1 MYNITLIC
9 VCKEHSMADLR
20 PFRALLFNSSTVGNY
35 ANVICPPYD
44 VISPEMQDYLYD
56 ISPFNMIRLEKGKV
70 YANDDKKNNSYS
82 RASKTLSKWI
92 EKNVLIR
99 DKDPAFYLIQHIF
112 DSGNGIKSSLGLT
125 AGLKLEDYEN
135 KIVLPHEFTQTK
147 AKDDRFSLMEHCHSN
162 FSHIMLLYR
171 DTEKKIAPILNSLC
185 RTSPDL
191 SISDTSQN
199 TYRLWRIKDDAT
211 IQSIQEHMS
220 SKRLYIAD
228 GHHRYETAL
237 NYKTKYGVASDPNHP
252 VNFTMAY
259 LVEFDDPG
267 FSVLPYHRVIK
278 GLNESQLTAI
288 RNKVQALFHIE
299 VPDGGNDVHPTSLV
313 KEIVKRGASEP
324 VLGLFDNNAAP
335 KILRLKSESV
345 PKTQGP
351 IAKFEAWLLEK
362 LILEDILGDAIDTH
376 VTWLHNEV
384 EAIDLVKSG
393 QYQIAFLLNA
403 ISMELFEEIVD
414 HGERLPRK
422 STFFAPKLPTGLTIN
437 LLNEPAKI

>member
-1 MYNITLIC
+1 
-9 VCKEHSMADLR
+9 
-20 PFRALLFNSSTVGNY
+20 
-35 ANVICPPYD
+35 
-44 VISPEMQDYLYD
+44 
-56 ISPFNMIRLEKGKV
+56 
-70 YANDDKKNNSYS
+70 
-82 RASKTLSKWI
+82 
-92 EKNVLIR
+92 
-99 DKDPAFYLIQHIF
+99 
-112 DSGNGIKSSLGLT
+112 
-125 AGLKLEDYEN
+125 
-135 KIVLPHEFTQTK
+135 
-147 AKDDRFSLMEHCHSN
+147 
-162 FSHIMLLYR
+162 
-171 DTEKKIAPILNSLC
+171 
-185 RTSPDL
+185 
-191 SISDTSQN
+191 
-199 TYRLWRIKDDAT
+199 
-211 IQSIQEHMS
+211 MS